1 MEFSMIVLAGGK
13 SSRMGRDKSDLLLGM
28 DTFLNVQIRK
38 GTELGIRDI
47 LVSGYRGEDCPVPV
61 IRDRLEGRGPLGG
74 LEACCGAPS
83 MIKCWCW
90 EWTSHWSRL
99 PN

>member
-47 LVSGYRGEDCPVPV
+47 LVSGYRGEAPWADW
-61 IRDRLEGRGPLGG
+61 RH
-74 LEACCGAPS
+74 ACGAPS